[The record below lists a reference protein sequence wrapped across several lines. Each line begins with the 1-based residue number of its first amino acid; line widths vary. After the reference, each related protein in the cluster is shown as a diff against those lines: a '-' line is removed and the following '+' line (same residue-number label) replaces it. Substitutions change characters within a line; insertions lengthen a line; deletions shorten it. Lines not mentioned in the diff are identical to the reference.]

1 MAKYKVVKQINF
13 GAGFFHDKNGNPV
26 AMQSFAPKIGDIIEL
41 GELKER
47 TLWNSAPTQGFDFI
61 VHQEGVTPDGMLWI
75 LADAVEKV
83 PDSTRITNTT
93 NKSSSKSLL
102 TSRNLIIGT
111 LIIGAIICGLK
122 LSKVF

>member
-1 MAKYKVVKQINF
+1 V
-13 GAGFFHDKNGNPV
+13 
-26 AMQSFAPKIGDIIEL
+26 
-41 GELKER
+41 
-47 TLWNSAPTQGFDFI
+47 

-83 PDSTRITNTT
+83 PDSTRITNKT

-102 TSRNLIIGT
+102 TTQNLIIGT